1 MASIKDHSDGPVCSA
16 GVVASTR
23 DILMDIFGL
32 PGWYGVAW
40 AIEYNGG
47 RCRLDGWREFLDF
60 SEDGL

>member
-1 MASIKDHSDGPVCSA
+1 MLKGFIFYILKFNIL
-16 GVVASTR
+16 ASTR

-32 PGWYGVAW
+32 PGWYGVAR